1 MRLEQ
6 LRQFIAVAQKGNFR
20 KASRELNISQPALSR
35 SIQSLEQH
43 FNVPLFD
50 RLPGGVALTE
60 YGHLVLDWAKETLST
75 STNLLRHVE
84 LLENISTGML
94 VIATGPY
101 FADSFL
107 ASAIAGVINRHP
119 SIHIKVVRDVW
130 KNAERMLVNR
140 EVDLFLGWIDEPVM
154 STNLKT
160 ITLISDTLVLFCRE
174 NHPIME
180 KMAPKFE
187 DILKFP
193 FAAPM
198 LPEALLNAIDRSTD
212 KYSVVRKPFV
222 SVEFDTYSEL
232 RKIVEMSDC
241 IGGLPEN
248 CIIPHLDKGSLKRI
262 PVSIPGAGGSLGVS
276 FLKGT
281 TMLPGTK
288 LIINELTKAVEAR
301 DQQVRSMSD
310 I

>member
-1 MRLEQ
+1 
-6 LRQFIAVAQKGNFR
+6 
-20 KASRELNISQPALSR
+20 
-35 SIQSLEQH
+35 
-43 FNVPLFD
+43 
-50 RLPGGVALTE
+50 
-60 YGHLVLDWAKETLST
+60 
-75 STNLLRHVE
+75 
-84 LLENISTGML
+84 
-94 VIATGPY
+94 
-101 FADSFL
+101 
-107 ASAIAGVINRHP
+107 
-119 SIHIKVVRDVW
+119 
-130 KNAERMLVNR
+130 MLVNR

-248 CIIPHLDKGSLKRI
+248 CIIPYLDKGSLKRI